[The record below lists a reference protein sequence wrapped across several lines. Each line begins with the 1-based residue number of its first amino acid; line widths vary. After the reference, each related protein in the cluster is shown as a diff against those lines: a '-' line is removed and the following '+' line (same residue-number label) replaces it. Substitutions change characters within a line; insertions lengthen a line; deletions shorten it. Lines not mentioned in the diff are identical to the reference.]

1 MTRPGVKS
9 ALAAAAVV
17 AAMIA
22 IYGSNFTGE
31 SAEEQ
36 RLTALQQVVLPEDGL
51 PLYQALLEHIP
62 DVVAEVPCACC
73 DKSLTYCY
81 TGGCPPT

>member
-22 IYGSNFTGE
+22 IYGSSLTE
-31 SAEEQ
+31 KSAGEQ
-36 RLTALQQVVLPEDGL
+36 RLAALQQVVLPEDGL
-51 PLYQALLEHIP
+51 PLYQA
-62 DVVAEVPCACC
+62 
-73 DKSLTYCY
+73 
-81 TGGCPPT
+81 